1 MDVEVKNQNQNLLL
15 QEKLITLSKE
25 DKKLA
30 RDIAEMSNRIEDD
43 PAREEFDIL
52 NSILKEAAEMI
63 KDKMIID
70 AISKLNSKND
80 IDETFKI
87 EQARILHEGD
97 EWDEFCRYKIEKIM
111 SETNSDKETIPLDF
125 NKWKEYKKIRESKNE
140 NIPVCNDIINDFSK
154 EFEKIFEERNGDNNE

>member
-1 MDVEVKNQNQNLLL
+1 MNRKVIIEIDIMD
-15 QEKLITLSKE
+15 SKE

-30 RDIAEMSNRIEDD
+30 RDVAEMSNHIEDESE
-43 PAREEFDIL
+43 REGFDIL
-52 NSILKEAAEMI
+52 NSILKEATETI

-70 AISKLNSKND
+70 VISKLNSKND
-80 IDETFKI
+80 INENFKI

-125 NKWKEYKKIRESKNE
+125 DKWKEYKKILESKNE
-140 NIPVCNDIINDFSK
+140 NIPVCNDIIDDFSK
-154 EFEKIFEERNGDNNE
+154 DFENIVEKRNGDNNE